1 MKKIVLSMMV
11 IAACLSV
18 NAQDTA
24 PTKPFEDGL
33 KESVVLRA
41 DDVVFRQID
50 KHTWYGTGHL
60 MANES
65 IYLLE
70 GSKSAML
77 IDCGTV
83 MRNLDKLVAKLTKKP
98 VTLYLTHVHPDH
110 AGAVDYFKEVYI
122 NPADT
127 VGIPEF
133 MPQYKGRVCFLKDR
147 QIIDLGGRKILV
159 VFTPAHT
166 PGSTTFIDIK
176 NHVGFS
182 GDSFGNGNLLL
193 TGTFPTLNH
202 SSKVMSK
209 VMSDYQITQLWN
221 GHFFGMNAE
230 TPKRVADLSTISE
243 DVLSGRLN
251 WKPNNSALELGLYDW
266 IDTLGVNI
274 RFSDGALLSESD
286 RANNI
291 EQVYA
296 VLKNCRDIYIAAEDG
311 DQPVIFQNNAFN
323 AYETDLYL
331 AVPAKSEMT
340 KLLAKNNHVSI
351 SAKTPQGT
359 LAIKARLAVDIRVTS
374 KEALLQARPDL
385 QGLITADANTVIY
398 KLKNAYT
405 TIGRGN
411 IIRF

>member
-1 MKKIVLSMMV
+1 
-11 IAACLSV
+11 
-18 NAQDTA
+18 
-24 PTKPFEDGL
+24 
-33 KESVVLRA
+33 
-41 DDVVFRQID
+41 
-50 KHTWYGTGHL
+50 
-60 MANES
+60 
-65 IYLLE
+65 
-70 GSKSAML
+70 
-77 IDCGTV
+77 V

-311 DQPVIFQNNAFN
+311 DQPVIFQNN
-323 AYETDLYL
+323 
-331 AVPAKSEMT
+331 
-340 KLLAKNNHVSI
+340 
-351 SAKTPQGT
+351 
-359 LAIKARLAVDIRVTS
+359 
-374 KEALLQARPDL
+374 
-385 QGLITADANTVIY
+385 VI
-398 KLKNAYT
+398 
-405 TIGRGN
+405 
-411 IIRF
+411 